1 MIRFLQTDNRMVKA
15 LIVVIIGAAS
25 ITMVLYLIPGLG
37 GVGSSLADTYA
48 VVYPHWYS
56 RLLSSGDSIT
66 QAHVEQITENQ
77 LRQRDPQYA
86 NNPTIVQ
93 MFEQQVGQQ
102 LVQEQV
108 LIEEAH
114 KLGIYATNEDVRKN
128 LSTGPSGEVLYPGG
142 KFIGEDA
149 YKQLINDRLN
159 ESVTDFESEIK
170 DEITIRRLQA
180 LITGGVT
187 ISDQEV
193 RDTYRK
199 ANIKIKFDYAVLS
212 AEDIGKSINPS
223 DSELEAFFKTNAA
236 RYAQAVP
243 EERKITYFAFTESQI
258 PGGVQPPS
266 QQAVQQYYNDHAA
279 DYSVPD
285 QAKSR
290 HILISVPPNANAAT
304 DAAAKAKAEMVLKQ
318 LQAGGSWTDL
328 AKKYSDD
335 PGSKDT
341 GGELGFAQ
349 RGKMVPA
356 FDNAIFT
363 QKIGEIDIIK
373 TNFGYHIVQVEER
386 QTAHTQAL
394 SEVQA
399 NILATLTRQAQ
410 AGAEDNYAQLL
421 TSEAIKNGLEK
432 TATAHHLEVVTTDPV
447 AHDGVIAALPDGAQ
461 ILSKAFAAKQGD
473 PPQSAPTGEGYA
485 VFQVTGIVPA
495 HAPAFADWKSH
506 VLDDYRQEQLPVLLS
521 QKTKELSDQAKATN
535 DLAKAAKA
543 VGATVKTSDLVG
555 ESGQVPDFGEVGQ
568 VAPQLFDMS
577 VGAISGPIDAGR
589 TGVVVKIDDKQE
601 PSADEIAKNLDQT
614 RDELLDQRRNEAFS
628 VFVSSVFND
637 YKKRK
642 LVVINAKPQGP
653 QLPGQQPGN

>member
-15 LIVVIIGAAS
+15 LIVVVIGAAS
-25 ITMVLYLIPGLG
+25 VTMVLYLIPGLG
-37 GVGSSLADTYA
+37 GVGSSSPDTYA

-56 RLLSSGDSIT
+56 RILSSGDSIS
-66 QAHVEQITENQ
+66 QAHVEAITENQ
-77 LRQRDPQYA
+77 LRQRNPEYA
-86 NNPTIVQ
+86 SNPMIVQ

-108 LIEEAH
+108 MLDEAH
-114 KLGIYATNEDVRKN
+114 KLGINATDDDVRKY
-128 LSTGPSGEVLYPGG
+128 LRTGPTGQVLYPNGTY
-142 KFIGEDA
+142 IGDDA
-149 YKQLINDRLN
+149 YKQLIDDRLH
-159 ESVTDFESEIK
+159 ESVTDFEDEIK
-170 DEITIRRLQA
+170 NEITIQRLQA
-180 LITGGVT
+180 FITAGVT
-187 ISDQEV
+187 VSDQEV

-199 ANIKIKFDYAVLS
+199 ANIKIKFDYAVIS
-212 AEDIGKSINPS
+212 AEDLGKTINPS

-243 EERKITYFAFTESQI
+243 EERKITYFAFSESQI
-258 PGGVQPPS
+258 PGGAQPPN
-266 QQAVQQYYNDHAA
+266 QQAVQQYYSEHVA
-279 DYSVPD
+279 DYSVPE

-290 HILISVPPNANAAT
+290 HILISVPPNADAKT
-304 DAAAKAKAEMVLKQ
+304 DAAAKAKAETILKQ

-363 QKIGEIDIIK
+363 QKIGDIAIVR
-373 TNFGYHIVQVEER
+373 TNFGYHILQVEER
-386 QTAHTQAL
+386 QTAHTQPL

-399 NILATLTRQAQ
+399 SIVAALSRQAETAAQ
-410 AGAEDNYAQLL
+410 DNYAQQL
-421 TSEAIKNGLEK
+421 TSEAIKSGMEK
-432 TATAHHLEVVTTDPV
+432 TAAAHHLDVVTTDPV
-447 AHDGVIAALPDGAQ
+447 AHDGVIAALPDSSQ
-461 ILSKAFAAKQGD
+461 ILAKAFEAKQGD

-485 VFQVTGIVPA
+485 IFQVTGVVPA
-495 HAPAFADWKSH
+495 HAPSFADWKSH

-521 QKTKELSDQAKATN
+521 QKTKALADQAKATN

-543 VGATVKTSDLVG
+543 VGATVKTSDMVG

-589 TGVVVKIDDKQE
+589 TGVVAKIDDKQE
-601 PSADEIAKNLDQT
+601 PTPDEISKNFDQM
-614 RDELLDQRRNEAFS
+614 RDQLLDQRRNEAFS
-628 VFVSSVFND
+628 VFMSGVWND
-637 YKKRK
+637 YKKHK
-642 LVVINAKPQGP
+642 LVVINAKPQG
-653 QLPGQQPGN
+653 QHAPGM